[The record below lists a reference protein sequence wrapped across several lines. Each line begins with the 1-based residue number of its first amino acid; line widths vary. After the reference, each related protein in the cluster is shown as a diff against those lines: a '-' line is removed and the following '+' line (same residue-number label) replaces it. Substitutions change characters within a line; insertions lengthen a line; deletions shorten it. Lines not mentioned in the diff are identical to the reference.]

1 MTISKLRIDLSNG
14 QLEIEGDKDLVR
26 AVYEDFKDQVARISS
41 APNKPHYTSRA
52 KAMRPPV
59 SKRAAH
65 SDGTSVPKK
74 RGRKPS
80 VGTSVP
86 KKRGRKPL
94 SRNGAKRRSW
104 ADSRVMREEMK
115 AARKMGISAAELA
128 EKYGVSMSYVYQQ
141 K

>member
-52 KAMRPPV
+52 KAVRPPV
-59 SKRAAH
+59 SKRAEY
-65 SDGTSVPKK
+65 SDGTSA
-74 RGRKPS
+74 
-80 VGTSVP
+80 P

-94 SRNGAKRRSW
+94 SRNAAKRRSW
-104 ADSRVMREEMK
+104 ADSRTMRKEMK

-128 EKYGVSMSYVYQQ
+128 EKFGVSKSYVYQQ

>member
-1 MTISKLRIDLSNG
+1 
-14 QLEIEGDKDLVR
+14 
-26 AVYEDFKDQVARISS
+26 
-41 APNKPHYTSRA
+41 
-52 KAMRPPV
+52 
-59 SKRAAH
+59 
-65 SDGTSVPKK
+65 
-74 RGRKPS
+74 
-80 VGTSVP
+80 GTSVP

-128 EKYGVSMSYVYQQ
+128 EKYGVSVSYVYQQ

>member
-59 SKRAAH
+59 SKRAKH
-65 SDGTSVPKK
+65 SDVTSA
-74 RGRKPS
+74 
-80 VGTSVP
+80 P

-94 SRNGAKRRSW
+94 SRNAAKRRSW
-104 ADSRVMREEMK
+104 ADSRAMRKEMK

-128 EKYGVSMSYVYQQ
+128 EKYGVSKSYVYQQ